1 MRWTGG
7 PLKCSEN
14 SLSGLRGRHGLSGCH
29 GRLVRPCSRGPGGQA
44 ARGTRIFQR
53 GPNRI
58 RRRSRRGVA
67 ALDYVLV
74 LCVVLP
80 LVAFIL
86 GVAPR
91 IMNLVYQMIDML
103 V

>member
-1 MRWTGG
+1 MCMSG
-7 PLKCSEN
+7 N
-14 SLSGLRGRHGLSGCH
+14 GLRKRFRRFGAIS
-29 GRLVRPCSRGPGGQA
+29 
-44 ARGTRIFQR
+44 
-53 GPNRI
+53 N
-58 RRRSRRGVA
+58 RRRFRSGQA

-91 IMNLVYQMIDML
+91 MMNLVYQMICLL
-103 V
+103 VTWPFM